1 MPTKTFEYPI
11 TVTEGDIDQLGHVNN
26 IIYLKWVQEIAIAHW
41 NAVATDAMKEQNL
54 WVVSRHEIDYLKS
67 ALLTSRLV
75 AKTWVNEEY
84 SGAKSER
91 FVNICDR
98 ETEQV
103 YAKVKTTW
111 YLLDRDS
118 KRPKRIEP
126 EMLTIFY

>member
-1 MPTKTFEYPI
+1 MPTKIFEYPI
-11 TVTEGDIDQLGHVNN
+11 TIAESDIDQLGHVNN

-54 WVVSRHEIDYLKS
+54 WVVSRHEIDYLRS
-67 ALLTSRLV
+67 ALLNSKLV

-98 ETEQV
+98 ETDQV

-111 YLLDRDS
+111 YLLDSHS

-126 EMLTIFY
+126 EMLSMG